1 MKLDNLRQ
9 LIKEE
14 IAKALNKYDEGTT
27 IVWKGSRVIV
37 DKDNGEATLTVKP
50 VANPEAKPKTV
61 FRKDTHPVQ
70 EINED
75 TFHNGEKVLYD
86 DKVYTVKKDNGNVGV
101 EIIGDGEEKLVMRTQ
116 LTRVVKEDTP
126 DKPRY
131 NVSGLKENYINGVLG
146 MIGDEP
152 SLIGNMEVKKALMEC
167 LKQLDLEILQNLN
180 VTVQQQSG
188 KKFPPAGPST
198 VQNPYEDEPSRGYM
212 GSKYRGD

>member
-1 MKLDNLRQ
+1 MKVEGLRK

-14 IAKALNKYDEGTT
+14 IAKTLNKYETGA
-27 IVWKGSRVIV
+27 IIIWKGSRVKV
-37 DKDNGEATLTVKP
+37 DEDNGGETLTIKP
-50 VANPEAKPKTV
+50 LSNPEAKPKTV
-61 FRKDTHPVQ
+61 FRKDTNPIQ

-75 TFHNGEKVLYD
+75 TFHNGEKVSYN
-86 DKVYTVKKDNGNVGV
+86 DKIYTVKKDNGTVGV
-101 EIIGDGEEKLVMRTQ
+101 EIIGDGEEKLVRRTQ
-116 LTRVVKEDTP
+116 LTRVVKENNL

-152 SLIGNMEVKKALMEC
+152 SLIGNMEVKKALMTC
-167 LKQLDLEILQNLN
+167 LKQLDLEVLQNLN